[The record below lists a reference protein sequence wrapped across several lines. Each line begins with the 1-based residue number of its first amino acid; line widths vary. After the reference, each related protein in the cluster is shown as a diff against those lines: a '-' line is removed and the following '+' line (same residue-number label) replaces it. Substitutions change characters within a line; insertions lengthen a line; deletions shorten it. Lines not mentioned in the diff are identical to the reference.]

1 MSATGA
7 LTTKMFVSPLRPSA
21 RTQAGYE
28 ALDIRTITPSDLSSN
43 VFTIPE
49 ADYVTVVS
57 GDPTTISADI
67 APLVTGTTYYI
78 IKLGSNTISL
88 ANTPEEAR
96 SETAIVITA
105 SLTSQTLEVSNWKA
119 LGELTNVDEFG
130 RQYEVVRANNLS
142 DGATRKA
149 KGSYDNGSVPFELL
163 FDARDG
169 GQVIMEEGLLT
180 TLNYAFR
187 IDVPP
192 DTDGG
197 DGPTYYLQALITS
210 FRPRIGGPNDM
221 TMMRGNLEIDHNDP
235 VVVPG

>member
-1 MSATGA
+1 MSASGA
-7 LTTKMFVSPLRPSA
+7 LTTKMFVSPVRPTS
-21 RTQAGYE
+21 RTQTAYE
-28 ALDIRTITPSDLSSN
+28 ALNTRTITPSALSSN

-49 ADYVTVVS
+49 ADYVTLVD
-57 GDPTTISADI
+57 GDPVEISADV
-67 APLVTGTTYYI
+67 APLTTGTTYYI

-88 ANTPEEAR
+88 ADTSEESRHA
-96 SETAIVITA
+96 SAITITG
-105 SLTSQTLEVSNWKA
+105 SLSAQTLAASNWKL

-149 KGSYDNGSVPFELL
+149 KGSYDNGSVPFETL

-169 GQVIMEEGLLT
+169 GQVIMEEALQST
-180 TLNYAFR
+180 QNYAFR
-187 IDVPP
+187 IDAPP
-192 DTDGG
+192 DTDGD

-221 TMMRGNLEIDHNDP
+221 IMMRGNIEIDHNDP

>member
-1 MSATGA
+1 MSASGA
-7 LTTKMFVSPLRPSA
+7 LTTKMFVSPVRPTA
-21 RTQAGYE
+21 RTQTAYE
-28 ALDIRTITPSDLSSN
+28 ALDTRTITPSALAAN

-49 ADYVTVVS
+49 ADYVTLVNSDPIEVS
-57 GDPTTISADI
+57 GDIT
-67 APLVTGTTYYI
+67 PLVAGTTYYV
-78 IKLGSNTISL
+78 IKLASLGISL
-88 ANTPEEAR
+88 AETPEQAR
-96 SETAIVITA
+96 AQTAITITGTLA
-105 SLTSQTLEVSNWKA
+105 SETLEVSNWKA

-149 KGSYDNGSVPFELL
+149 KGSYDNGSVPFETL

-169 GQVIMEEGLLT
+169 GQVIMEEALRST
-180 TLNYAFR
+180 QNYAFR
-187 IDVPP
+187 IDAPP
-192 DTDGG
+192 DTDGD

>member
-1 MSATGA
+1 M
-7 LTTKMFVSPLRPSA
+7 
-21 RTQAGYE
+21 
-28 ALDIRTITPSDLSSN
+28 
-43 VFTIPE
+43 
-49 ADYVTVVS
+49 
-57 GDPTTISADI
+57 
-67 APLVTGTTYYI
+67 
-78 IKLGSNTISL
+78 
-88 ANTPEEAR
+88 
-96 SETAIVITA
+96 ITA

-163 FDARDG
+163 FDSRDG
-169 GQVIMEEGLLT
+169 GQVIMEEGLRT
-180 TLNYAFR
+180 TQNYAFR

-192 DTDGG
+192 DTDGDG
-197 DGPTYYLQALITS
+197 GPTYYLQALITS

-235 VVVPG
+235 VIVPELMITAYQIAQLAQFGCRDVAAGRLPPGRETWCGEHFPARSNPKNCR

>member
-7 LTTKMFVSPLRPSA
+7 LTTKMFVSPIRPSA
-21 RTQAGYE
+21 RSQAGYE
-28 ALDIRTITPSDLSSN
+28 ALDVRTITPSDLSSN

-105 SLTSQTLEVSNWKA
+105 SLTSQTLEVSNWKSPRRA
-119 LGELTNVDEFG
+119 DE
-130 RQYEVVRANNLS
+130 RR
-142 DGATRKA
+142 
-149 KGSYDNGSVPFELL
+149 
-163 FDARDG
+163 
-169 GQVIMEEGLLT
+169 
-180 TLNYAFR
+180 
-187 IDVPP
+187 
-192 DTDGG
+192 
-197 DGPTYYLQALITS
+197 
-210 FRPRIGGPNDM
+210 
-221 TMMRGNLEIDHNDP
+221 
-235 VVVPG
+235 